1 MPAVDLRTLLI
12 ALTIN
17 LITMAVAL
25 PMVMGRV
32 SAPARRAQEGAA
44 LQAAGWVFILASGL
58 MLRGG
63 LADRVLSTLSMAS
76 MALSLAFLA
85 TAFELWSGR
94 PGRVRVQWLLA
105 LLMPLG
111 YTVGFAHYP
120 FRVGWANGLLASQM
134 LLIAATMARRAPQAI
149 GRWRWLV
156 VLSLTLHAAVT
167 LARGVLGAFFTEA
180 YPRFLTPHPINYA
193 AAVVALVTA
202 MLTVLGIL
210 LAHRDEAARAL
221 ERLATV
227 DGLTGV
233 LNRRAWLE
241 LARARLDAGRR
252 RGVPAAVLMFDIDRF
267 KQINDTLGHEAGD
280 RALCLV
286 ARELARAAGEDD
298 LVGRYG
304 GEEFCVLL
312 AEADE
317 ANAARFD
324 ARMRKQLAAASQ
336 AELGFVIG
344 YSAGL
349 SRCRGGPDSLEA
361 MLRRAD
367 AALYRAKDA
376 GRDRTLDTGFGLLQA
391 A

>member
-1 MPAVDLRTLLI
+1 MLVDLRTLLI

-25 PMVMGRV
+25 PLVMGRV
-32 SAPARRAQEGAA
+32 SAPARRAQEGAG

-63 LADRVLSTLSMAS
+63 LADRLLSTLAMAS

-94 PGRVRVQWLLA
+94 RGRVRLQWLIA

-111 YTVGFAHYP
+111 YTIGFAHYP
-120 FRVGWANGLLASQM
+120 FRVGWANGLLAGQM
-134 LLIAATMARRAPQAI
+134 LLIVATMARPAPQPI

-156 VLSLTLHAAVT
+156 VISLTLHAAVT
-167 LARGVLGAFFTEA
+167 LARGTLGAFFTEA
-180 YPRFLTPHPINYA
+180 YPRFLSPHPINYA

-241 LARARLDAGRR
+241 LARARLEAGRR

-286 ARELARAAGEDD
+286 ARELARAAGEHD

-317 ANAARFD
+317 ANATRFD
-324 ARMRKQLAAASQ
+324 ARMRRQLAVASQ

-349 SRCRGGPDSLEA
+349 SRCRGGPDSLES

>member
-1 MPAVDLRTLLI
+1 MPIDLRTLLI

-17 LITMAVAL
+17 LLTMAVAL
-25 PMVMGRV
+25 PLVMGRE

-44 LQAAGWVFILASGL
+44 LQAAGWVFILLSGL
-58 MLRGG
+58 MPRGG
-63 LADRVLSTLSMAS
+63 LADQTLSTLSMAS
-76 MALSLAFLA
+76 MSFSLALLA
-85 TAFELWSGR
+85 SAFELWSGR
-94 PGRVRVQWLLA
+94 PGRVRLQWLLA
-105 LLMPLG
+105 VLMPIG
-111 YTVGFAHYP
+111 YTIGFSHYP

-134 LLIAATMARRAPQAI
+134 LMIAATMVRPAPQQI

-156 VLSLTLHAAVT
+156 VVSLMLHAAVT
-167 LARGVLGAFFTEA
+167 LARGTLGAFFTEL
-180 YPRFLTPHPINYA
+180 YPRFLSPHPINYA
-193 AAVVALVTA
+193 AAVIALVTA

-233 LNRRAWLE
+233 FNRRAWLE
-241 LARARLDAGRR
+241 LARERLDAGRR
-252 RGVPAAVLMFDIDRF
+252 RGVPMAVLMFDIDRF
-267 KQINDTLGHEAGD
+267 KQINDTLGHDAGD
-280 RALCLV
+280 RALRLV
-286 ARELARAAGEDD
+286 ARQLAEAAGDAD
-298 LVGRYG
+298 LIGRYG

-312 AEADE
+312 TESDQ

-324 ARMRKQLAAASQ
+324 TRLRERLAAASQ

-344 YSAGL
+344 YSAGV
-349 SRCRGGPDSLEA
+349 SRCRGGPDTLEA

-367 AALYRAKDA
+367 AALYRAKDG

-391 A
+391 V

>member
-1 MPAVDLRTLLI
+1 MPIDLRTLLI

-17 LITMAVAL
+17 LLTMAVAL
-25 PMVMGRV
+25 PLVMGRV

-44 LQAAGWVFILASGL
+44 LQAAGWVFILLSGV

-63 LADRVLSTLSMAS
+63 LADRLLSTLSMAS
-76 MALSLAFLA
+76 MSFSLALLA

-94 PGRVRVQWLLA
+94 AGRVRLQWVLA
-105 LLMPLG
+105 LLMPVG
-111 YTVGFAHYP
+111 YTLGFENYP
-120 FRVGWANGLLASQM
+120 FRVGWANGLLAAQM
-134 LLIAATMARRAPQAI
+134 LMIAGTMARTAPQPV
-149 GRWRWLV
+149 GRWRWLLV
-156 VLSLTLHAAVT
+156 VSLTLHAAVT
-167 LARGVLGAFFTEA
+167 IARGTLGAFFTDL
-180 YPRFLTPHPINYA
+180 YPRFLSPHPINYA
-193 AAVVALVTA
+193 AAVIALVTA

-210 LAHRDEAARAL
+210 LAHRDEAAREL

-241 LARARLDAGRR
+241 RARVLLDSGRR
-252 RGVPAAVLMFDIDRF
+252 RGVPMAVLMFDIDRF
-267 KQINDTLGHEAGD
+267 KQINDTLGHDAGD
-280 RALCLV
+280 RALRLV
-286 ARELARAAGEDD
+286 AQQLSLAAGAGD

-312 AEADE
+312 SESDQ

-324 ARMRKQLAAASQ
+324 HHLRERLAAASQ

-344 YSAGL
+344 YSAGV

-367 AALYRAKDA
+367 AALYRAKDG

-391 A
+391 V

>member
-1 MPAVDLRTLLI
+1 MPIDLRTLLI

-17 LITMAVAL
+17 LLTMAVAL
-25 PMVMGRV
+25 PLVMGRE

-44 LQAAGWVFILASGL
+44 LQAAGWVFILLSGL
-58 MLRGG
+58 MPRGG
-63 LADRVLSTLSMAS
+63 LADQTLSTLSMAS
-76 MALSLAFLA
+76 MSFSLALLA
-85 TAFELWSGR
+85 SAFELWSGR
-94 PGRVRVQWLLA
+94 PGRVRLQWLLA
-105 LLMPLG
+105 VLMPIG
-111 YTVGFAHYP
+111 YTIGFSHYP

-134 LLIAATMARRAPQAI
+134 LMIAATMVRPAPQPI

-156 VLSLTLHAAVT
+156 VVSLMLHAAVT
-167 LARGVLGAFFTEA
+167 LARGTLGAFFTEL
-180 YPRFLTPHPINYA
+180 YPRFLSPHPINYA
-193 AAVVALVTA
+193 AAVIALVTA

-233 LNRRAWLE
+233 FNRRAWLE
-241 LARARLDAGRR
+241 LARERLDAGRR
-252 RGVPAAVLMFDIDRF
+252 RGVPMAVLMFDIDRF
-267 KQINDTLGHEAGD
+267 KQINDTLGHDAGD
-280 RALCLV
+280 RALRLV
-286 ARELARAAGEDD
+286 ARQLAEAAGDAD
-298 LVGRYG
+298 LIGRYG

-312 AEADE
+312 TESDQ

-324 ARMRKQLAAASQ
+324 TRLRERLAAASQ

-344 YSAGL
+344 YSAGV
-349 SRCRGGPDSLEA
+349 SRCRGGPDTLEA

-367 AALYRAKDA
+367 AALYRAKDG

-391 A
+391 I

>member
-1 MPAVDLRTLLI
+1 MPIDLRTLLI

-17 LITMAVAL
+17 LLTMAVAL
-25 PMVMGRV
+25 PLVMGRV

-44 LQAAGWVFILASGL
+44 LQAAGWVFILLSGL

-63 LADRVLSTLSMAS
+63 LADRLLSTLSMAS
-76 MALSLAFLA
+76 MSFSLALLA

-94 PGRVRVQWLLA
+94 TGRVRLQWTLA
-105 LLMPLG
+105 LLMPVG
-111 YTVGFAHYP
+111 YTLGFENYP
-120 FRVGWANGLLASQM
+120 FRVGWANGLLATQM
-134 LLIAATMARRAPQAI
+134 LMIAGTMVRAAPQPV

-156 VLSLTLHAAVT
+156 VVSLTLHAAVT
-167 LARGVLGAFFTEA
+167 IARGTLGAFFTDL
-180 YPRFLTPHPINYA
+180 YPRFLSPHPINYA
-193 AAVVALVTA
+193 AAVIALVTA

-210 LAHRDEAARAL
+210 LAHRDEAAREL

-241 LARARLDAGRR
+241 RARALLDSGRR
-252 RGVPAAVLMFDIDRF
+252 RGVPMAVLMFDIDRF
-267 KQINDTLGHEAGD
+267 KQINDTLGHDAGD
-280 RALCLV
+280 RALRLV
-286 ARELARAAGEDD
+286 AQQLSLAAGEGD

-312 AEADE
+312 SESDQ
-317 ANAARFD
+317 ANASRFD
-324 ARMRKQLAAASQ
+324 QRLRDRLAAASQ

-344 YSAGL
+344 YSAGV

-367 AALYRAKDA
+367 AALYRAKDG

-391 A
+391 V

>member
-1 MPAVDLRTLLI
+1 MPIDLRTLLI
-12 ALTIN
+12 ALAIN
-17 LITMAVAL
+17 LLTMAVSL
-25 PMVMGRV
+25 PLVMGRI

-44 LQAAGWVFILASGL
+44 LQAAGWVFILVSGL
-58 MLRGG
+58 MERGG
-63 LADRVLSTLSMAS
+63 AADRLFSTLAMVAF
-76 MALSLAFLA
+76 ALSVALLA

-94 PGRVRVQWLLA
+94 AGRVRAQWLLA
-105 LLMPLG
+105 LAMPLG
-111 YTVGFAHYP
+111 YTIGFAHYP
-120 FRVGWANGLLASQM
+120 FRVGWANGLLGAQM
-134 LLIAATMARRAPQAI
+134 LLVVATMARAAPQPV

-156 VLSLTLHAAVT
+156 VLSLSLHAAVT
-167 LARGVLGAFFTEA
+167 LARGVLGAFFTES
-180 YPRFLTPHPINYA
+180 YPRFLSPHPVNYT
-193 AAVVALVTA
+193 AAVVALVTS

-227 DGLTGV
+227 DGLTDV

-241 LARARLDAGRR
+241 RARTLLDAGRR
-252 RGVPAAVLMFDIDRF
+252 RGVPMAVLMFDIDRF
-267 KQINDTLGHEAGD
+267 KQINDTLGHDAGD

-286 ARELARAAGEDD
+286 AQQLGAAAGAAD

-312 AEADE
+312 AEGDD

-324 ARMRKQLAAASQ
+324 ARLRERLAAASQ

-344 YSAGL
+344 YSAGV
-349 SRCRGGPDSLEA
+349 SRCRGGPDSLDA

-376 GRDRTLDTGFGLLQA
+376 GRDRTLDTGFGVLQVA
-391 A
+391 